1 MRDTALFLRTQH
13 SASTFFAN
21 KKVSP
26 LVAEFGDPGLS

>member
-1 MRDTALFLRTQH
+1 MRDTALFLRAQH
-13 SASTFFAN
+13 SASTFLAN